1 MDKGTG
7 TRQHAPV
14 FDLEVMKDVC
24 SRHGAALLPTLPG
37 SMIAVADNVQPGA
50 FPINGLRHRQGSTSG
65 WFIWAGEE
73 PGQADDFFK
82 PVHAAHLAERCPAA
96 VRMLGLAE
104 GWRFLLADG
113 YEDVWFDASLLDDSV

>member
-24 SRHGAALLPTLPG
+24 SRHGAALLPTLPE

-73 PGQADDFFK
+73 LGQADDFFK
-82 PVHAAHLAERCPAA
+82 PVHAAHLAVRCPAA
-96 VRMLGLAE
+96 VPLLGLAE

-113 YEDVWFDASLLDDSV
+113 YEDVWFDASLLNDSV